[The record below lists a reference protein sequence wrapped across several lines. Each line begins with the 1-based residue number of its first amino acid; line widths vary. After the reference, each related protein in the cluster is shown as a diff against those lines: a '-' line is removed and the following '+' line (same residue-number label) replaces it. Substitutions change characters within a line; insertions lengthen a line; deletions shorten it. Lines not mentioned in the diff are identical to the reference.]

1 MAFFHSRVHGQHVA
15 GHTVGTWWPLLE
27 SKRQVPPTR
36 PSSPTPGPTHNC
48 ASESSRTGPR
58 LPKHRPPT
66 CPAARPPQAAHSE
79 LWRAVG
85 TTCLELQSLQHLPWD

>member
-58 LPKHRPPT
+58 LPKHRPP
-66 CPAARPPQAAHSE
+66 ALQQDRPRLRTLSSGE
-79 LWRAVG
+79 LWAPPAWK
-85 TTCLELQSLQHLPWD
+85 LQSLQHLPWD